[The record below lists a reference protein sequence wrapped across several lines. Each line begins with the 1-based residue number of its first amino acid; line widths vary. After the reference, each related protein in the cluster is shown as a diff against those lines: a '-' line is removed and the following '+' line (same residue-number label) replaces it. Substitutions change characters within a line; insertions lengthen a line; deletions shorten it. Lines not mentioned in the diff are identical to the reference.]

1 MLRIRLLGGLEVEAG
16 VAGAD
21 VPAGRPARLLLGWLA
36 AFPGEHARAE
46 VAARLWPDV
55 RDSSARASLRT
66 ALSELR
72 AALGPAA
79 MHLGATREL
88 VGLGGQGLW
97 VDLRAFSELL
107 DAGRLEDALVLC
119 RGEVLEGLDGEWVF
133 ELRSRHAAAR
143 AEAVI
148 VLARAARKAGDAGS
162 ALAWA
167 GRLAGWD
174 PLDEAAE
181 RELMLALAAAGDRGA
196 ALRSYADFSRRLAR
210 ELSVAPSAPTRELA
224 SRLRREEVGTAAAAV
239 SGLPLP
245 ERLDAVQGGA
255 FAGRQAAV
263 ARLHEA
269 FARARSGER
278 CVALVTGEAGIGKTR
293 LLAEFAHAVRGA
305 GALVLFGRC
314 EEEPATPYQPFA
326 EALAPLSVPGVLAD
340 GLEGLAAG
348 RPGEPASDPEAD
360 RARMFDAVAEWL
372 EEVAARRPL
381 VLALDDLQWGD
392 RATLLLLRRLA
403 TRPQRV
409 PLLLLASARDVDL
422 RPGRPLTEAL
432 AEIRRDRPVVRVA
445 LHGLD
450 EAAVAT
456 VVEALTG
463 RRPDPAAAR
472 ALRERTGGTRS
483 SFASWRNTRRRGRP
497 SSRTQ

>member
-1 MLRIRLLGGLEVEAG
+1 ML
-16 VAGAD
+16 
-21 VPAGRPARLLLGWLA
+21 
-36 AFPGEHARAE
+36 
-46 VAARLWPDV
+46 
-55 RDSSARASLRT
+55 AS
-66 ALSELR
+66 
-72 AALGPAA
+72 
-79 MHLGATREL
+79 
-88 VGLGGQGLW
+88 
-97 VDLRAFSELL
+97 
-107 DAGRLEDALVLC
+107 
-119 RGEVLEGLDGEWVF
+119 
-133 ELRSRHAAAR
+133 
-143 AEAVI
+143 
-148 VLARAARKAGDAGS
+148 AARKTGDAGS

-224 SRLRREEVGTAAAAV
+224 SRLRREELGTAAAAV

-326 EALAPLSVPGVLAD
+326 EALAPLTSLAFSRMVSGASRPVAGGA
-340 GLEGLAAG
+340 GLRSGGGSGPDVRCRRRVARGG
-348 RPGEPASDPEAD
+348 RG
-360 RARMFDAVAEWL
+360 
-372 EEVAARRPL
+372 EVAARARSGRSA
-381 VLALDDLQWGD
+381 VGD

-409 PLLLLASARDVDL
+409 PMLLLASARDVDL
-422 RPGRPLTEAL
+422 RPGHPLTDAL
-432 AEIRRDRPVVRVA
+432 AEIHA
-445 LHGLD
+445 
-450 EAAVAT
+450 
-456 VVEALTG
+456 TG
-463 RRPDPAAAR
+463 RW
-472 ALRERTGGTRS
+472 S
-483 SFASWRNTRRRGRP
+483 
-497 SSRTQ
+497 